1 MGCSQKKALSC
12 DPWEKKVIFFTPV
25 SMAGDKTLEEKRL
38 KNETSSLSLLRSA
51 HPSNQDLNHRFHTL
65 LFLALTICFQHFWK
79 VSTEPNSSS
88 SSRTYSLTYFLPW
101 KNRHIFPS
109 TCFDTELTSSSDGVT
124 VMSQRHQLTLLKEES
139 SVLKHVKVKL
149 HVSLNIRILKNTLNL
164 SWQRESRRTKI
175 YFRFSAT
182 RLSLS
187 LLLVPRGNNYNRPGL
202 NLKLLP

>member
-1 MGCSQKKALSC
+1 MFS
-12 DPWEKKVIFFTPV
+12 
-25 SMAGDKTLEEKRL
+25 
-38 KNETSSLSLLRSA
+38 
-51 HPSNQDLNHRFHTL
+51 
-65 LFLALTICFQHFWK
+65 K

-109 TCFDTELTSSSDGVT
+109 TCFDTELPSPSDGVT

-182 RLSLS
+182 HLSLS
-187 LLLVPRGNNYNRPGL
+187 VLLVQLQQARFKFEAFTLMEELYSCRRRSGVAVKYMVVVQGRAGRPQL
-202 NLKLLP
+202 ERQTVSN